1 MSSLLGSVLPLH
13 QALDYHL
20 ERHNV
25 LTTNLT
31 QLETPGFKAQ
41 ELIRETGPF
50 SQVLGVELE
59 ASAAGHFG
67 TVGANRGWHISRDV
81 YSPTGA
87 NGNSVS
93 LDRETV
99 KIASNNLRY
108 EAVSAMVRGAIDNLD
123 WASRDGR

>member
-1 MSSLLGSVLPLH
+1 MSSILGSVLPLH

-20 ERHNV
+20 ERHSV

-31 QLETPGFKAQ
+31 QLETPGYKAQ
-41 ELIRETGPF
+41 ELVRKSGPF
-50 SQVLGVELE
+50 SEVLGVELE
-59 ASAAGHFG
+59 ASAAGHYG
-67 TVGANRGWHISRDV
+67 TTGANRSWHLSRDV
-81 YSPTGA
+81 YSPAGA

-108 EAVSAMVRGAIDNLD
+108 DAISTMIRGAIDNLD
-123 WASRDGR
+123 WAARDGR

>member
-1 MSSLLGSVLPLH
+1 MSSILGGVNGLQ

-31 QLETPGFKAQ
+31 QLETPGYKSKDLVRKSGNFA
-41 ELIRETGPF
+41 
-50 SQVLGVELE
+50 SVLDVELG
-59 ASAAGHFG
+59 ASERGHFG
-67 TVGANRGWHISRDV
+67 TVRGPRPWQVERDV
-81 YSPTGA
+81 FAPEGS

-108 EAVSAMVRGAIDNLD
+108 DAITTMVREAIENLN
-123 WASRDGR
+123 WASRDGK